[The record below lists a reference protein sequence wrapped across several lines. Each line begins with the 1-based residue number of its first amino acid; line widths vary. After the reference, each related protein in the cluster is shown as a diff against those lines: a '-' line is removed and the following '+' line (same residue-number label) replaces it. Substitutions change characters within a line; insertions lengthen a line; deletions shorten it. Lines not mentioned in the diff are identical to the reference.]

1 MIDHSALMKRIEMMN
16 KMKQSM
22 GKDSLGEFDHLE
34 NVSMTYWDQQEQ
46 YWRVLID
53 ELIDWQYFFRLS
65 F

>member
-53 ELIDWQYFFRLS
+53 KLIDCQYFFRTS